1 MQRLF
6 LFFYQYRAF
15 IFFVLIELLCG
26 WLIVKNNRYQNAA
39 FLNSTNRYAARMMAA
54 SNAVFDYVNLREVN
68 ADLAL
73 ENAKLNDSNARL
85 IQQGGNV
92 APKGYWLDSLVAQR
106 YRFKVAKVINN
117 STRRTNNYLTL
128 DKGTLDGIKPGMGVI
143 SPEGVVG
150 KVKYCSDHFSNVVS
164 LLHTEMQVSSQI
176 KKNGTFGTAR
186 WVGRNAKE
194 INLLYI
200 PRHVELQKGDTVVTT
215 SYNTIFPEGVMV
227 GILKDFSLKGDDAF
241 YDINLELSTDFY
253 RLSYVYIVENLLQ
266 TEQDSLERRTLTGLN
281 E

>member
-6 LFFYQYRAF
+6 HFFYQYRAF

-39 FLNSTNRYAARMMAA
+39 FLNSTNRYAAQMMAA
-54 SNAVFDYVNLREVN
+54 SNAVFEYLNLKDVN
-68 ADLAL
+68 AALAQ
-73 ENAKLNDSNARL
+73 ENAKLNDLNIRL
-85 IQQGGNV
+85 VQQGGNH
-92 APKGYWLDSLVAQR
+92 AKKGYWLDSLVANR

-117 STRRTNNYLTL
+117 STRRANNYLTL

-176 KKNGTFGTAR
+176 KKNKTFGTSR
-186 WVGRNAKE
+186 WMGKNAQE
-194 INLLYI
+194 IDLLYI
-200 PRHVELQKGDTVVTT
+200 PRHIEVQKGDTVVTT
-215 SYNTIFPEGVMV
+215 SYNNIFPEGVMIGTV
-227 GILKDFSLKGDDAF
+227 KEFTLEGDAAF
-241 YDINLELSTDFY
+241 YDINLDLSTDFY

>member
-15 IFFVLIELLCG
+15 IFFILIELLCA

-39 FLNSTNRYAARMMAA
+39 FLNSTNRYAAQMMAA
-54 SNAVFDYVNLREVN
+54 TNTVIEFVNLRKVN
-68 ADLAL
+68 ADLAH
-73 ENAKLNDSNARL
+73 ENAKLNNLNARL
-85 IQQGGNV
+85 VQQGDS
-92 APKGYWLDSLVAQR
+92 AIPKGYWLDSLVAQR

-117 STRRTNNYLTL
+117 STSRTNNYLTL
-128 DKGTLDGIKPGMGVI
+128 DKGTLDGIKPGMGVV

-150 KVKYCSDHFSNVVS
+150 KIKYCSDHFSNVVS

-186 WVGRNAKE
+186 WIGKNAKE
-194 INLLYI
+194 IDLLYI

-227 GILKDFSLKGDDAF
+227 GTVKNFSLKGDDAF
-241 YDINLELSTDFY
+241 YDINLDLSIDFY